1 MAQLKPEPWDYE
13 AFVRHYNE
21 FAREFSGYDFD
32 PTGMP
37 EEKLRGYYEA
47 APSGNRPAIS
57 PARAS
62 SWTSRSRD
70 GG

>member
-47 APSGNRPAIS
+47 APLWES
-57 PARAS
+57 P
-62 SWTSRSRD
+62 RD
-70 GG
+70 FAHTRFQLDQQI